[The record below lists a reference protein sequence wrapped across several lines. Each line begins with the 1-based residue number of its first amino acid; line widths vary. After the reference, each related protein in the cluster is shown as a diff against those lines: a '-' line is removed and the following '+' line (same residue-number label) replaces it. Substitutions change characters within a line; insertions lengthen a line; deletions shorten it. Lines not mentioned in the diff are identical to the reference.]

1 MLINISDNFINMN
14 YIDIFLVVPLLWGA
28 FKGYKK
34 GLIIELVSLAAL
46 GLGIWG
52 GIYFSDFAVNLIVE
66 KVNDKYIPITAFM
79 LTFIA
84 IVLGVYFLGKLLE
97 KAINIVQL
105 KSINKLAGACFGA
118 LKFGLI
124 ISVLLF
130 ITERYNQRFNFFPE
144 NFAEKSIIYEPFVE
158 LPKVLIPAIKRSKI
172 FDENSIIKEKL

>member
-1 MLINISDNFINMN
+1 MS
-14 YIDIFLVVPLLWGA
+14 YIDVFLVVPLLWGA

-52 GIYFSDFAVNLIVE
+52 GIYFSDYAVNLIVE
-66 KVNDKYIPITAFM
+66 KVDDKYIPITAFM

-84 IVLGVYFLGKLLE
+84 IVLVVYFLGKLLE
-97 KAINIVQL
+97 KIIDIVQL
-105 KSINKLAGACFGA
+105 KFINKLAGACFGL

-130 ITERYNQRFNFFPE
+130 ITDRYNQQFNFLPE
-144 NFAEKSIIYEPFVE
+144 DLAEQSIIYEPLVE
-158 LPKVLIPAIKRSKI
+158 LPKVLIPAIQSSKLY
-172 FDENSIIKEKL
+172 DQKSVLKKGLPSN